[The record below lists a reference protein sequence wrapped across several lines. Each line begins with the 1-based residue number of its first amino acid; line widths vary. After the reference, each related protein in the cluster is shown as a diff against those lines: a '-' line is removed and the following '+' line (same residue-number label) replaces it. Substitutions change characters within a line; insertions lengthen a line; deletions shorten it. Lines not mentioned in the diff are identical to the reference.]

1 MAAASSASATPNDA
15 ENRIVG
21 MMVGSAVAD
30 ALGIY
35 TDSLTKKKINEEYN
49 TRRRFIASYKTN
61 ELTPHYPDEHRA
73 LYEVSDSQPKV
84 GDSKQPNAVPRDD
97 TTILSV
103 LHREM
108 SYEEAP

>member
-1 MAAASSASATPNDA
+1 MTAASSASATPNDA

-30 ALGIY
+30 AMGIY
-35 TDSLTKKKINEEYN
+35 ADSLTKEKISEEYN
-49 TRRRFIASYKTN
+49 TRRRIIASYKAD

-84 GDSKQPNAVPRDD
+84 ADSKQPNPVPRDD
-97 TTILSV
+97 KTTLSV
-103 LHREM
+103 VA
-108 SYEEAP
+108 S